1 MVIIRLSRGGSKKT
15 PFYNVVVA
23 DSRNRRDG
31 RFIERIG
38 FYNPMAKIGTEALRI
53 DNERVTHWKGHGA
66 LLTDSVN
73 RLVKLHAKGPEAI
86 VALKKKDADKV
97 EVRKAKEAAKKAEE
111 LKVAMDAKEAEEKA
125 KQAAFDKADETRSKK
140 VSLKK
145 APWDESVNEEDDDDD
160 EDAAAPAVTTDAAPV
175 EAAPEAAAP
184 EATPTE
190 AVAPEEAPAE
200 ATEPPAESA

>member
-66 LLTDSVN
+66 LLSDSVN

-125 KQAAFDKADETRSKK
+125 KAAE
-140 VSLKK
+140 
-145 APWDESVNEEDDDDD
+145 
-160 EDAAAPAVTTDAAPV
+160 AAAPAPEVTTDAAPV

-200 ATEPPAESA
+200 ATEPPAEGV

>member
-66 LLTDSVN
+66 LLSDSVN
-73 RLVKLHAKGPEAI
+73 RLVKLHLKGPEAI

-97 EVRKAKEAAKKAEE
+97 EARKAKEAAKKAEE
-111 LKVAMDAKEAEEKA
+111 LKAAMDAKEAEEKA
-125 KQAAFDKADETRSKK
+125 KAAEAE
-140 VSLKK
+140 
-145 APWDESVNEEDDDDD
+145 AAA
-160 EDAAAPAVTTDAAPV
+160 AAAPAPEAAPV
-175 EAAPEAAAP
+175 EAAAEAAPAEAAAP
-184 EATPTE
+184 EATPE
-190 AVAPEEAPAE
+190 AAPAE
-200 ATEPPAESA
+200 PTEPPAESA

>member
-66 LLTDSVN
+66 LLSDSVH

-97 EVRKAKEAAKKAEE
+97 ELRKAKEAAKKAEE
-111 LKVAMDAKEAEEKA
+111 LKAAMDAKEAEEKA
-125 KQAAFDKADETRSKK
+125 KA
-140 VSLKK
+140 
-145 APWDESVNEEDDDDD
+145 
-160 EDAAAPAVTTDAAPV
+160 AAAPSPEEAPAAAAPEVTT
-175 EAAPEAAAP
+175 EAAPEAAPAEAAAP
-184 EATPTE
+184 EA
-190 AVAPEEAPAE
+190 APAE

>member
-66 LLTDSVN
+66 LLSDSVH

-97 EVRKAKEAAKKAEE
+97 ELRKAKEAAKKAEE
-111 LKVAMDAKEAEEKA
+111 LKAAMDAKEAEEKA
-125 KQAAFDKADETRSKK
+125 KAAEA
-140 VSLKK
+140 
-145 APWDESVNEEDDDDD
+145 
-160 EDAAAPAVTTDAAPV
+160 AAAPTPAEAAAPEVTAEAAPV
-175 EAAPEAAAP
+175 EAAPEAAPVEAPAP
-184 EATPTE
+184 EA
-190 AVAPEEAPAE
+190 APAE

>member
-66 LLTDSVN
+66 LLSDSVH

-97 EVRKAKEAAKKAEE
+97 ELRKAKEAAKKAEE
-111 LKVAMDAKEAEEKA
+111 LKAAMDAKEAEEKA
-125 KQAAFDKADETRSKK
+125 KAAEA
-140 VSLKK
+140 
-145 APWDESVNEEDDDDD
+145 APAPAE
-160 EDAAAPAVTTDAAPV
+160 AAAPEVIAEAAPV
-175 EAAPEAAAP
+175 EAAPEAAPVEAAAP
-184 EATPTE
+184 EA
-190 AVAPEEAPAE
+190 APAE

>member
-66 LLTDSVN
+66 LLSDSVH

-97 EVRKAKEAAKKAEE
+97 ELRKAKEAAKKAEE
-111 LKVAMDAKEAEEKA
+111 LKAAMDAKEAEEKA
-125 KQAAFDKADETRSKK
+125 KAAEA
-140 VSLKK
+140 
-145 APWDESVNEEDDDDD
+145 
-160 EDAAAPAVTTDAAPV
+160 AAAPAEAAAPEVTAEAAPV
-175 EAAPEAAAP
+175 EAAPEVAPVEAAAP
-184 EATPTE
+184 EA
-190 AVAPEEAPAE
+190 APAE

>member
-66 LLTDSVN
+66 LLSDSVN
-73 RLVKLHAKGPEAI
+73 RLVKLHLKGPEAI

-97 EVRKAKEAAKKAEE
+97 EARKAKEAAKKAEE
-111 LKVAMDAKEAEEKA
+111 LKAAMDAKEAEEKA
-125 KQAAFDKADETRSKK
+125 KAAEAE
-140 VSLKK
+140 
-145 APWDESVNEEDDDDD
+145 AAA
-160 EDAAAPAVTTDAAPV
+160 AAAPAPEAAPV
-175 EAAPEAAAP
+175 EAAPEAAPVEAPAP
-184 EATPTE
+184 EA
-190 AVAPEEAPAE
+190 APAE

>member
-66 LLTDSVN
+66 LLSDSVN
-73 RLVKLHAKGPEAI
+73 RLVKLHSKGPEAI

-97 EVRKAKEAAKKAEE
+97 EARKAKEAAKKAEE
-111 LKVAMDAKEAEEKA
+111 LKAAMEAKEAEEKA
-125 KQAAFDKADETRSKK
+125 KVAEA
-140 VSLKK
+140 
-145 APWDESVNEEDDDDD
+145 
-160 EDAAAPAVTTDAAPV
+160 AAAPAPEAAPVEATPEAAPV
-175 EAAPEAAAP
+175 EAAAPEVAP
-184 EATPTE
+184 EA
-190 AVAPEEAPAE
+190 APAE

>member
-66 LLTDSVN
+66 LLSDSVH

-97 EVRKAKEAAKKAEE
+97 ELRKAKEAAKKAEE
-111 LKVAMDAKEAEEKA
+111 LKAAMDAKEAEEKA
-125 KQAAFDKADETRSKK
+125 KAAEA
-140 VSLKK
+140 
-145 APWDESVNEEDDDDD
+145 
-160 EDAAAPAVTTDAAPV
+160 AAAPASEEVPAVAPEVTAEAAPEAAPV
-175 EAAPEAAAP
+175 EAAAP
-184 EATPTE
+184 EA
-190 AVAPEEAPAE
+190 APAE

>member
-66 LLTDSVN
+66 LLSDSVN

-97 EVRKAKEAAKKAEE
+97 ELRKAKEAAKKAEE

-125 KQAAFDKADETRSKK
+125 KAAEA
-140 VSLKK
+140 
-145 APWDESVNEEDDDDD
+145 
-160 EDAAAPAVTTDAAPV
+160 AAAPATEEAPAEEAAPEVTTEAAPV

>member
-66 LLTDSVN
+66 LLSDSVH

-97 EVRKAKEAAKKAEE
+97 ELRKAKEAAKKAEE
-111 LKVAMDAKEAEEKA
+111 LKAAMDAKEAEEKA
-125 KQAAFDKADETRSKK
+125 KAAEA
-140 VSLKK
+140 
-145 APWDESVNEEDDDDD
+145 
-160 EDAAAPAVTTDAAPV
+160 AAAPAEAAAPEVTAEAAPV
-175 EAAPEAAAP
+175 EAAPEAAPEEAAAP
-184 EATPTE
+184 EA
-190 AVAPEEAPAE
+190 APAE

>member
-66 LLTDSVN
+66 LLSDSVH

-97 EVRKAKEAAKKAEE
+97 ELRKAKEAAKKAEE
-111 LKVAMDAKEAEEKA
+111 LKAAMDAKEAEEKA
-125 KQAAFDKADETRSKK
+125 KAAEA
-140 VSLKK
+140 
-145 APWDESVNEEDDDDD
+145 
-160 EDAAAPAVTTDAAPV
+160 AAAPAEAAAPEVIAEAAPV
-175 EAAPEAAAP
+175 EAAPEAAPVEAAAP
-184 EATPTE
+184 EA
-190 AVAPEEAPAE
+190 APAE

>member
-66 LLTDSVN
+66 LLSDSVN
-73 RLVKLHAKGPEAI
+73 RLVKLHLKGPEAI

-97 EVRKAKEAAKKAEE
+97 EARKAKEAAKKAEE
-111 LKVAMDAKEAEEKA
+111 LKAAMEVKEAEEKA
-125 KQAAFDKADETRSKK
+125 KAAEA
-140 VSLKK
+140 
-145 APWDESVNEEDDDDD
+145 
-160 EDAAAPAVTTDAAPV
+160 AAAPAPEAAPV
-175 EAAPEAAAP
+175 EAAPEAAPVEAAAPEVAP
-184 EATPTE
+184 EA
-190 AVAPEEAPAE
+190 APAE

>member
-38 FYNPMAKIGTEALRI
+38 FYNPMAKLGTEALRI

-66 LLTDSVN
+66 LLSDSVH
-73 RLVKLHAKGPEAI
+73 RLVKLHLKGPEAI
-86 VALKKKDADKV
+86 VALKKKDADKL
-97 EVRKAKEAAKKAEE
+97 EARKAKEAAKKAEE
-111 LKVAMDAKEAEEKA
+111 LKAAMDAKEAEENAKA
-125 KQAAFDKADETRSKK
+125 AEAEAPAAAT
-140 VSLKK
+140 
-145 APWDESVNEEDDDDD
+145 
-160 EDAAAPAVTTDAAPV
+160 AAPAPEAAPV
-175 EAAPEAAAP
+175 EAVPEAAPEEAAAP
-184 EATPTE
+184 EA
-190 AVAPEEAPAE
+190 VPAE

>member
-66 LLTDSVN
+66 LLSDSVN

-97 EVRKAKEAAKKAEE
+97 ELRKAKEAAKKAEE

-125 KQAAFDKADETRSKK
+125 KAAEA
-140 VSLKK
+140 
-145 APWDESVNEEDDDDD
+145 
-160 EDAAAPAVTTDAAPV
+160 AAAPAPAPEVTTDAAPV

-200 ATEPPAESA
+200 ATEPPAEGV

>member
-66 LLTDSVN
+66 LLSDSVN
-73 RLVKLHAKGPEAI
+73 RLVKLHSKGPEAI

-97 EVRKAKEAAKKAEE
+97 EARKAKEAAKKAEE
-111 LKVAMDAKEAEEKA
+111 LKAAMEAKEAEEKA
-125 KQAAFDKADETRSKK
+125 KAAEA
-140 VSLKK
+140 
-145 APWDESVNEEDDDDD
+145 
-160 EDAAAPAVTTDAAPV
+160 AAAPAPEAAPV
-175 EAAPEAAAP
+175 EAAPEAAPVEAAAPEVAP
-184 EATPTE
+184 EA
-190 AVAPEEAPAE
+190 AQAE

>member
-66 LLTDSVN
+66 LLSDSVN

-125 KQAAFDKADETRSKK
+125 KAAEA
-140 VSLKK
+140 
-145 APWDESVNEEDDDDD
+145 
-160 EDAAAPAVTTDAAPV
+160 AAAPAPEAAPAEALAPEETTEAAPAAAAPEVTTEVAPV
-175 EAAPEAAAP
+175 EAAPEAAPLEAAAP
-184 EATPTE
+184 EVP
-190 AVAPEEAPAE
+190 PAE

>member
-66 LLTDSVN
+66 LLSDSVH

-97 EVRKAKEAAKKAEE
+97 ELRKAKEAAKKAEE
-111 LKVAMDAKEAEEKA
+111 LKAAMDAKEAEEKA
-125 KQAAFDKADETRSKK
+125 KAAEA
-140 VSLKK
+140 
-145 APWDESVNEEDDDDD
+145 
-160 EDAAAPAVTTDAAPV
+160 AAAPAEAAAPEVTAEAAPV
-175 EAAPEAAAP
+175 EAAPEAALVEAAAP
-184 EATPTE
+184 EA
-190 AVAPEEAPAE
+190 APAE

>member
-66 LLTDSVN
+66 LLSDSVN

-97 EVRKAKEAAKKAEE
+97 ELRKAKEVAKKAEE
-111 LKVAMDAKEAEEKA
+111 LKVAMDSKEAEEKA
-125 KQAAFDKADETRSKK
+125 KAAEA
-140 VSLKK
+140 
-145 APWDESVNEEDDDDD
+145 
-160 EDAAAPAVTTDAAPV
+160 AAAPAPEEAPVEAVAPEVTTDAAPV
-175 EAAPEAAAP
+175 EAAPEAVAP

-200 ATEPPAESA
+200 ATEPPAEGA

>member
-66 LLTDSVN
+66 LLSDSVN

-97 EVRKAKEAAKKAEE
+97 ELRKAKEAAKKAEE

-125 KQAAFDKADETRSKK
+125 KAAEA
-140 VSLKK
+140 
-145 APWDESVNEEDDDDD
+145 
-160 EDAAAPAVTTDAAPV
+160 AAAPAPEEAP
-175 EAAPEAAAP
+175 AEAAAP

-190 AVAPEEAPAE
+190 AVAPEAAPAE

>member
-1 MVIIRLSRGGSKKT
+1 MVIIRLSRGGSKKN

-38 FYNPMAKIGTEALRI
+38 FYSPMAKIGTEALRI
-53 DNERVTHWKGHGA
+53 DSERVTHWKGHGA
-66 LLTDSVN
+66 LLSDSVN

-111 LKVAMDAKEAEEKA
+111 LKAAMDAKEAEEKA
-125 KQAAFDKADETRSKK
+125 KAAAVPEA
-140 VSLKK
+140 
-145 APWDESVNEEDDDDD
+145 APVE
-160 EDAAAPAVTTDAAPV
+160 AAAPEVTAEVAPV
-175 EAAPEAAAP
+175 EAAPEAAPVEAAAP
-184 EATPTE
+184 EA
-190 AVAPEEAPAE
+190 APAE
-200 ATEPPAESA
+200 ATEPPAESV

>member
-66 LLTDSVN
+66 LLSDSVN
-73 RLVKLHAKGPEAI
+73 RLVKLHLKGPEAI

-97 EVRKAKEAAKKAEE
+97 EARKAKEAAKKAEE
-111 LKVAMDAKEAEEKA
+111 LKAAMDAKEAEEKA
-125 KQAAFDKADETRSKK
+125 KAAEVEA
-140 VSLKK
+140 
-145 APWDESVNEEDDDDD
+145 AA
-160 EDAAAPAVTTDAAPV
+160 AAAPAPEAAPV
-175 EAAPEAAAP
+175 EATAEAAAP
-184 EATPTE
+184 EATPE
-190 AVAPEEAPAE
+190 AAPAE

>member
-15 PFYNVVVA
+15 PFYNVVVT

-66 LLTDSVN
+66 LLSDSVN
-73 RLVKLHAKGPEAI
+73 RLVKLHSKGPEAI

-97 EVRKAKEAAKKAEE
+97 EARKAKEAAKKAEE
-111 LKVAMDAKEAEEKA
+111 LKAAMEAKEAEEKA
-125 KQAAFDKADETRSKK
+125 KAAEA
-140 VSLKK
+140 
-145 APWDESVNEEDDDDD
+145 
-160 EDAAAPAVTTDAAPV
+160 AAAPAPEAAPV
-175 EAAPEAAAP
+175 EAAPEAAPVEAAAPEVAP
-184 EATPTE
+184 EA
-190 AVAPEEAPAE
+190 APAE

>member
-66 LLTDSVN
+66 LLSDSVN

-125 KQAAFDKADETRSKK
+125 KAAEA
-140 VSLKK
+140 
-145 APWDESVNEEDDDDD
+145 
-160 EDAAAPAVTTDAAPV
+160 AAAPAPEETPLEAAAPEVTTDAAPV

-200 ATEPPAESA
+200 ATEPPAEGA

>member
-66 LLTDSVN
+66 LLSDSVN

-125 KQAAFDKADETRSKK
+125 KAAEA
-140 VSLKK
+140 
-145 APWDESVNEEDDDDD
+145 
-160 EDAAAPAVTTDAAPV
+160 AAAPAPEAAPVEAAAPEVTTEAAPV

-200 ATEPPAESA
+200 ATEPPAEGA